1 MSLVIYHHVC
11 ATDFSPP
18 SIPLPSFKY
27 QPGVQSGVGNGNPR
41 RGKLPEQFHGQRSQV
56 DSSPWCCRESDTTE
70 QLNTRWCPK
79 AWGLGLLNWM
89 REFRAPT
96 ALTCYISTP
105 LLPFHFPDSPFGFS
119 VSKNPPV
126 LLSHLSGK
134 GVVGKW
140 SYLDSGT
147 FSLRIIPACPS

>member
-1 MSLVIYHHVC
+1 MNPSMIGFITQLGSL
-11 ATDFSPP
+11 F
-18 SIPLPSFKY
+18 Y
-27 QPGVQSGVGNGNPR
+27 QKINTSMIK
-41 RGKLPEQFHGQRSQV
+41 KLKI
-56 DSSPWCCRESDTTE
+56 SSRESDTME

-147 FSLRIIPACPS
+147 FSLPIIPACPS